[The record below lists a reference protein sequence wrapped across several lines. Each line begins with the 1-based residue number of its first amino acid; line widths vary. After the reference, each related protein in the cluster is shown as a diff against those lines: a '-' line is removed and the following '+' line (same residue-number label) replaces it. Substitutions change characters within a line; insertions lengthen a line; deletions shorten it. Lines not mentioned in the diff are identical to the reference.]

1 MDVKVEQEIVELTE
15 YVMKLLAEHGLKV
28 LGAIVVLAVGWKV
41 INKLVSLLDK
51 SFKRTEI
58 EPSLGIFLCAFG
70 LWLFR
75 ILLLLSVAAM
85 MGVQTTSFLAVLGS
99 AGLAIGL
106 ALQGSLANL
115 AGGVLILFLRPFKV
129 GDFIETSAISGTVKK
144 ILLFNTEI
152 TAVDNRVYIIPNGA
166 LANSNILN
174 YSIEPIRRMDFEVG
188 ISYSDSMQK
197 AREVIMSVVKNDG
210 RVLSEPAAP
219 QVMVSALGD
228 SSVVMRLRLWVAT
241 ENYWPLMFDLNERV
255 KNALDENGISIPF
268 PQRDVH
274 HYNHQSNSSASV

>member
-51 SFKRTEI
+51 SFKRSQI

-152 TAVDNRVYIIPNGA
+152 TAIDNRVYIIPNGA

-174 YSIEPIRRMDFEVG
+174 YSIEPTRRMDFEVG
-188 ISYSDSMQK
+188 ISYSDSIQK
-197 AREVIMSVVKNDG
+197 AREVMMSVIKNDD
-210 RVLSEPAAP
+210 RVLSEPVAP
-219 QVMVSALGD
+219 QVMVSALAD
-228 SSVVMRLRLWVAT
+228 SSVVMRLRLWTTTV
-241 ENYWPLMFDLNERV
+241 NYWPLMFDLNEKV

-274 HYNHQSNSSASV
+274 HYNHQPSQSASV

>member
-1 MDVKVEQEIVELTE
+1 MDAKVEQEIVELTE

-51 SFKRTEI
+51 SFKRSQI

-85 MGVQTTSFLAVLGS
+85 MGVQTSSFLAVLGS

-106 ALQGSLANL
+106 ALQGSLGNL

-129 GDFIETSAISGTVKK
+129 GDFIETNAISGTVKK

-152 TAVDNRVYIIPNGA
+152 AAIDNRVYIIPNGA

-188 ISYSDSMQK
+188 ISYSDSIQK
-197 AREVIMSVVKNDG
+197 AREVIMSVIKNDE
-210 RVLSEPAAP
+210 RVLSEPVAP

-241 ENYWPLMFDLNERV
+241 ENYWPLMFDLNENV

-274 HYNHQSNSSASV
+274 HYNYQPDPGASV